1 MQESPMTV
9 HWLDRVYGA
18 LRRPSGCFSRGWGDE
33 ALLRE
38 SDGATWARGDSP
50 PLDVTWS
57 GDSVLGR
64 WRLRQGTFT
73 SPEHRLPPE
82 VRQGRLQWLL
92 PARGTPRSV
101 CVMPASWGDE
111 GYGMRNLL
119 LWPLVA
125 EGFSFIL
132 VENAFYG
139 RRRRRGVRRAPLE
152 SVADLALLG
161 LAACEEMRSLLERLR
176 QEGHTRLAVAGYSM
190 AGQLSLM
197 VASGVHWPLAAV
209 ALAPSASPAHVLTR
223 GILAREVCWDQGW
236 PGASAEV
243 LGAVF
248 AALER
253 ASVLTMPPPHPQSR
267 VVLVGTRQDGVV
279 SPEDILALARHIPQ
293 AEVRW
298 LPTGHLGAYFF
309 HQRALRAALRDGLS
323 EGPRVTA
330 PSGP

>member
-1 MQESPMTV
+1 MQEAPMAV

-38 SDGATWARGDSP
+38 SDATLWAQRDSL
-50 PLDVTWS
+50 PLDIQWAEDTVF
-57 GDSVLGR
+57 GR
-64 WRLRQGTFT
+64 WRVRNGTFT
-73 SPEHRLPPE
+73 SPEARLPAE
-82 VRQGRLQWLL
+82 VRPGRVQWLL

-111 GYGMRNLL
+111 GFGMRNVL
-119 LWPLVA
+119 LWPLVS
-125 EGFSFIL
+125 EGFSFLL

-139 RRRRRGVRRAPLE
+139 RRRRQGVKRAPLE

-161 LAACEEMRSLLERLR
+161 LAACEEMRALLERLR

-190 AGQLSLM
+190 AGQLALM

-223 GILAREVCWDQGW
+223 GILKREVCWEQGW

-243 LGAVF
+243 LGAVH
-248 AALER
+248 AMLER
-253 ASVLTMPPPHPQSR
+253 ASVLSMPPPHPRTR

-279 SPEDILALARHIPQ
+279 SPEDIQSLARHIPQ

-309 HQRALRAALRDGLS
+309 HQRSLRAALRDGLS
-323 EGPRVTA
+323 QGPEARD
-330 PSGP
+330 G